1 MLTVPLIR
9 AADELAA
16 RQVKETYV
24 GTYTSPPTQEQTI
37 NSTLTLTYTPTPG
50 LEISEWV
57 SNSTDLLSVMPEHFQ
72 FPRNKK
78 IPRAVDSHEIASPA
92 VVQFQDGVPG
102 PVSCRWQNHR
112 DDESVARPW
121 HLPPLHPRSRALLAH
136 SLPTEQQ
143 TFDKGFLRTNGS
155 TSVT

>member
-78 IPRAVDSHEIASPA
+78 FHVQLIPTRSLAQRWYSSRMVCL
-92 VVQFQDGVPG
+92 VQCLVGGRIIEMTNQWLDRGICRLFT
-102 PVSCRWQNHR
+102 PVLAPSLLILCPQNSRLLTKGSCGQM
-112 DDESVARPW
+112 A
-121 HLPPLHPRSRALLAH
+121 PP
-136 SLPTEQQ
+136 
-143 TFDKGFLRTNGS
+143 
-155 TSVT
+155 V